1 MQNIEVVDAYSVRG
15 FSKFPW
21 FFPFLDRIVAPF
33 FGFAYPGSSPIDGE
47 VFDSPLGFSG
57 HRLSAHREPIL
68 WPLVRSCVLCAK
80 RFLPPRRGAW

>member
-1 MQNIEVVDAYSVRG
+1 MRNIEVVDAYSVRR

-33 FGFAYPGSSPIDGE
+33 FGFAYPGLSPTHGE
-47 VFDSPLGFSG
+47 FFDSPLAFLG
-57 HRLSAHREPIL
+57 HRKSAHREPIL
-68 WPLVRSCVLCAK
+68 SQLVRSCVLCAK